1 MKETFLRIERV
12 TTNASMLF
20 ACAML
25 ASAAGLGVFQILTRF
40 VFERPAEWTEVLIRF
55 TLIWMVFMGIPMAFR
70 QGAMVSVD
78 VLLYRWAKPGMKRGL
93 DVVVMIASLSLIAII
108 IVVGWDY
115 AQRGRVQTII
125 GLEAYSMFWAY
136 IAMPMGGLF
145 AVMGIIGNFFDPKRL
160 ELETAQ
166 WRAPYNYYAAQIRRC
181 SVLAILM
188 YQGVYSDCCA
198 RCA

>member
-78 VLLYRWAKPGMKRGL
+78 VLYRWAKPGMKRGL
-93 DVVVMIASLSLIAII
+93 DVSGHDREFVAHRNHH
-108 IVVGWDY
+108 
-115 AQRGRVQTII
+115 RGRL
-125 GLEAYSMFWAY
+125 GLRATRSGANDHRAGSVFNVL
-136 IAMPMGGLF
+136 GLHRDADGR
-145 AVMGIIGNFFDPKRL
+145 AVRGDGNHRQFLRPRG
-160 ELETAQ
+160 A
-166 WRAPYNYYAAQIRRC
+166 
-181 SVLAILM
+181 
-188 YQGVYSDCCA
+188 
-198 RCA
+198 